1 MSFFNALQQYV
12 TNSVASLNIS
22 PRRFSVSRENEEA
35 GSSPKVDPLP
45 QPQPLTVTAGPPPL
59 KMPVP
64 VGNRSPSAV
73 HRSSAHLLQE
83 RSKSLKAV
91 SSSQPPSPRRAG
103 GGRTASLK
111 ESSTLSIT
119 VPSGAG
125 ALSPS
130 SSTAA
135 LTFAHPVPSSPSA
148 FHSTTSSGKR
158 REPKLLPT
166 FALRQGSRRTSWPQF
181 AITGSGYKHTQHF
194 FIFLNLL
201 LKKKKRTKKVSRA
214 SFRYYLFSYYWARPR
229 PTPIVGRA
237 KRIASL
243 CETDSVRLCLLSS
256 VK

>member
-22 PRRFSVSRENEEA
+22 PRRFSVSRENEEP
-35 GSSPKVDPLP
+35 GSSPKVDPLPQP

-64 VGNRSPSAV
+64 VGNRSPSTV

-130 SSTAA
+130 PSTAA

-166 FALRQGSRRTSWPQF
+166 FALRQASRRTSWPQF
-181 AITGSGYKHTQHF
+181 AITGSGYKNNHYF
-194 FIFLNLL
+194 YS
-201 LKKKKRTKKVSRA
+201 LKKKKKRSKKDSRA
-214 SFRYYLFSYYWARPR
+214 SFRYYLFSYYWARAR
-229 PTPIVGRA
+229 PTPVVVGRSA
-237 KRIASL
+237 
-243 CETDSVRLCLLSS
+243 
-256 VK
+256 